1 MALGAAPGTIA
12 WLILRRALVQLATGL
27 VAGVVATLLWAR
39 VFEAGPRTGT
49 STQLTDPLTLMPVAI
64 VLVLVAIA
72 ACLWPT
78 RRATRNDPVS
88 ALRCP

>member
-1 MALGAAPGTIA
+1 
-12 WLILRRALVQLATGL
+12 
-27 VAGVVATLLWAR
+27 
-39 VFEAGPRTGT
+39 
-49 STQLTDPLTLMPVAI
+49 MPVAI